1 MLKYIHTWYR
11 YMRMCTEFETLEP
24 NEEDIAMFFEVPM
37 DEMASDIVDLSDL
50 NSTFDYTAGI

>member
-1 MLKYIHTWYR
+1 
-11 YMRMCTEFETLEP
+11 
-24 NEEDIAMFFEVPM
+24 MFFEVPM